1 MRVFLLILVALSCT
15 TLSAFAQDTLL
26 TPTAKQV
33 SLANTALEAA
43 RKKDFSELDQ
53 QLQQLD
59 RHPLA
64 AYFDYHR
71 ILDAL
76 PKVNVDEIKAFKKQY
91 ADTPLANSL
100 HNVALNAFGKAKQW
114 EALLALQPTPPND
127 NTAQC
132 YYWQAQYHASP
143 QQAQEAIPNLWLT
156 GASMPNACDPLFIAG
171 HKDGIIT
178 VELVWQ
184 RFLLAMAA
192 QNTGLMRHLAVAL
205 EGEHSKQAEFAQ
217 ELFENPERILTLP
230 NAWPEPLKDNFKKTA
245 LLIQAQK
252 DTGAAITLLQRLTT
266 PPAAMGE
273 KARHD
278 AEHKI
283 VWYVLIRDLEDYLPW
298 ADQWLNRHGDDE
310 LLQQRVRLAIR
321 QQDWPRVVIA
331 INKFSE
337 AKQNDPRWQYW
348 LGRALQET
356 GNKKLARSAFEKA
369 AQRRT
374 FWAFLA
380 ADQIKQPYALNAQ
393 APLTAA
399 QPPNSERL
407 ARIHWL
413 MAMNETGLARSEW
426 LHWMRQEP
434 KQSAALANYAL
445 QQGWPG
451 FTVDAAIQ
459 MKDVNTLSW
468 RFPLAHSAEFQQA
481 AKQAK
486 LDPYLLMAIARRES
500 AYQHHV
506 VSHAGAVGLM
516 QVMPAT
522 AKQVANWRQEKPPTQ
537 ADLKTPKRSIELG
550 STYVE
555 RMLER
560 FHNNRI
566 LALAAYNAGPHRVE
580 AWLNSRDMPFDVW
593 VESIPFYE
601 TREYVQAVLTYR
613 VILEAS
619 AKQDSSPKNSL
630 LTHTEKKMRY
640 NQKLLKK

>member
-1 MRVFLLILVALSCT
+1 MRLFSLLFVAFSCM
-15 TLSAFAQDTLL
+15 TLSTFVQGAPL
-26 TPTAKQV
+26 TPTNHQALLAKI
-33 SLANTALEAA
+33 ALETA
-43 RKKDFSELDQ
+43 RKKDFSELER
-53 QLQQLD
+53 QLQQLGA
-59 RHPLA
+59 HPLA
-64 AYFDYHR
+64 AYYDYHKM
-71 ILDAL
+71 LDAL
-76 PKVNVDEIKAFKKQY
+76 PKVSVKEINAYKKQY
-91 ADTPLANSL
+91 ADTPLANNL
-100 HNVALNAFGKAKQW
+100 HNVALNAFGKAKDW
-114 EALLALQPTPPND
+114 EALLALQPNPPSNT
-127 NTAQC
+127 TAQC
-132 YYWQAQYHASP
+132 YYWRAKYDTNSKQAL
-143 QQAQEAIPNLWLT
+143 EAIPDLWLT
-156 GASMPNACDPLFIAG
+156 GASMPSVCDPLFVAG
-171 HKDGIIT
+171 HKAGVIT
-178 VELVWQ
+178 EALIWQ
-184 RFLLAMAA
+184 RFKLAMAA
-192 QNTGLMRHLAVAL
+192 QNTGLMRHLAVVL

-217 ELFENPERILTLP
+217 ELLKKPEKILVLP
-230 NAWPEPLKDNFKKTA
+230 NPWPESLKDDFKKTA
-245 LLIQAQK
+245 LLVQAQQ
-252 DTGAAITLLQRLTT
+252 DTGKAITLLQRLTT
-266 PPAAMGE
+266 PPAAMGATAQRE
-273 KARHD
+273 
-278 AEHKI
+278 AEHKM
-283 VWYVLIRDLEDYLPW
+283 VWYVLIRDLDEYLPW

-310 LLQQRVRLAIR
+310 LHQQRVRLAIR
-321 QQDWPRVVIA
+321 QQDWPRVVVG
-331 INKFSE
+331 INKYSE
-337 AKQNDPRWQYW
+337 AKKNDPRWQYW

-356 GNKKLARSAFEKA
+356 GKKQLAQTAFKKA

-380 ADQIKQPYALNAQ
+380 ADQIRQPYALNNQ
-393 APLTAA
+393 APVTAA
-399 QPPNSERL
+399 QPPSSERL

-413 MAMNETGLARSEW
+413 MAINETGLARSEW

-459 MKDVNTLSW
+459 MKDANTLSW

-481 AKQAK
+481 AQHTK

-506 VSHAGAVGLM
+506 VSHAGAMGLM

-522 AKQVANWRQEKPPTQ
+522 ARQVANWRQEKPPTQ
-537 ADLKTPKRSIELG
+537 AELKTSKRSIELG

-560 FHNNRI
+560 FHSNRI

-613 VILEAS
+613 VILEAA
-619 AKQDSSPKNSL
+619 AKQDSNPKNSL

>member
-1 MRVFLLILVALSCT
+1 MRLFSLFFVACSCMAF
-15 TLSAFAQDTLL
+15 SVFAQGAPL
-26 TPTAKQV
+26 TPTTNQA
-33 SLANTALEAA
+33 SLAKNALETA
-43 RKKDFSELDQ
+43 RKKDFNELEQ
-53 QLQQLD
+53 QLQQLGE
-59 RHPLA
+59 HPLA

-71 ILDAL
+71 LLDAL
-76 PKVNVDEIKAFKKQY
+76 PNVSVAEITAYKKQY
-91 ADTPLANSL
+91 ADTPLANNL
-100 HNVALNAFGKAKQW
+100 HNVALNAFGKAKDW
-114 EALLALQPTPPND
+114 EALLALQPSPPS
-127 NTAQC
+127 NTTAKC
-132 YYWQAQYHASP
+132 YYWRAKYDTAPKQAL
-143 QQAQEAIPNLWLT
+143 EAIPELWLT
-156 GASMPNACDPLFIAG
+156 GASMPSVCDPLFVAG
-171 HKDGIIT
+171 HKAGVIT
-178 VELVWQ
+178 ETLIWQ
-184 RFLLAMAA
+184 RFKLAMAA
-192 QNTGLMRHLAVAL
+192 QSTGLMRHLAVAL

-217 ELFENPERILTLP
+217 DMLKKPEKILVLP
-230 NAWPEPLKDNFKKTA
+230 NAWPEALKDDFKKTA
-245 LLIQAQK
+245 LLVQAQQ
-252 DTGAAITLLQRLTT
+252 DTGEAITLLQRLTT
-266 PPAAMGE
+266 PPAAMSA
-273 KARHD
+273 KARQD
-278 AEHKI
+278 AEHKM
-283 VWYVLIRDLEDYLPW
+283 VWYVLIRDLDEYLPW
-298 ADQWLNRHGDDE
+298 ADQWLSRHGDDE
-310 LLQQRVRLAIR
+310 LHQQRVRLAIR
-321 QQDWPRVVIA
+321 QQDWPRVVVG
-331 INKFSE
+331 INQYSDAQK
-337 AKQNDPRWQYW
+337 NDPRWQYW

-356 GNKKLARSAFEKA
+356 GKKELARTAFEKA

-380 ADQIKQPYALNAQ
+380 ADQIKQPYALNSQAPVTAAQ
-393 APLTAA
+393 APS
-399 QPPNSERL
+399 SERL
-407 ARIHWL
+407 ARVHWL

-459 MKDVNTLSW
+459 MKDANTLSW

-522 AKQVANWRQEKPPTQ
+522 AKQVANWRQEQPPTQ

-550 STYVE
+550 STYME

-593 VESIPFYE
+593 IESIPFYE

-619 AKQDSSPKNSL
+619 AKQDSKPKNSL
-630 LTHTEKKMRY
+630 LTHAEKKMHY